1 MPLTLLPPTADD
13 LQALLDFELTNRAF
27 FEARINARPPSYYS
41 ADGVAAAIASAIDDA
56 ANDRGYQFL
65 VRADSGE
72 LVGRAN
78 LAGVRRPH
86 YHSASLGYRI
96 AEQAAGKG
104 YASQAVRRIV
114 EIAFG
119 ALGLHRIEAD
129 VRDGN
134 VASLRVLSRN
144 GFIQYGHS
152 RRSFELAG
160 VWHDRLHFER
170 HSEKIAEE

>member
-13 LQALLDFELTNRAF
+13 LQDLLDFELTNRAF
-27 FEARINARPPSYYS
+27 FEARINARPSSYYS
-41 ADGVAAAIASAIDDA
+41 ADGVAAAIAGAFDDA

-65 VRADSGE
+65 IRADSGE

-78 LAGVRRPH
+78 LAGVRRAH
-86 YHSASLGYRI
+86 YQSASLGYRI

-104 YASQAVRRIV
+104 YASQAVREIV

-119 ALGLHRIEAD
+119 ALGLHRIESD

-134 VASLRVLSRN
+134 VASLRVLLRN
-144 GFIQYGHS
+144 GFTQFGHS

-170 HSEKIAEE
+170 HSEK